1 VKRQIKKAVASAKR
15 NVKKAARAVE
25 HAVIVDHDVKVQHA
39 APPVPTTTPYEVPHD
54 SFDHRPFE
62 RAAETNFAGSPN
74 DAILDNLAGLANRC
88 DDWLAHGPGFNLENR
103 LRARL
108 STPGLREWVKARMGS

>member
-1 VKRQIKKAVASAKR
+1 MKRQIKKAVASAKR

-39 APPVPTTTPYEVPHD
+39 APPPPPAD